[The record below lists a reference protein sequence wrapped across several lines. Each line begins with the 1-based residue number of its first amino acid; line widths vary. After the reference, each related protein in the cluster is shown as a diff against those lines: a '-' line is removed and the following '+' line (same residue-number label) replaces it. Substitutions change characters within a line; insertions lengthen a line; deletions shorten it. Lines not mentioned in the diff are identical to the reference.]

1 MKKIIYMALMAVLC
15 GCSAPEVQH
24 VFGRFAPD
32 RRDDF
37 AWENEFAAYRMY
49 GPALALIENPSN
61 GVDIFMKNTPAF
73 VIDTFFH
80 YYNAE
85 DRPYHVQ
92 HGYGF
97 DGYKVAH
104 TPGMGG
110 LAVVVDSVVYVG
122 GHYDTWEILEQNN
135 DLLRFHLH
143 YDSLLVASD
152 ILQEDI
158 IITCESGKVLNK
170 AQIVLSGV
178 SEHEMLLGTGLW
190 LHDSIGELVV
200 EQDWVSYTETA
211 MSDPGAVRLNAKWY
225 GITDL
230 GQTHEAIYL
239 PGAESYGLYDNH
251 VAVLAK
257 PYQLGDTITY
267 YFGGCWSDWTDG
279 EKTIPTAEAW
289 REFVHNEIL
298 TIEK

>member
-1 MKKIIYMALMAVLC
+1 MKKMFYMALAVVLSA
-15 GCSAPEVQH
+15 CSTPEVQH

-73 VIDTFFH
+73 VIDTFFY

-110 LAVVVDSVVYVG
+110 VAVVVDSTVYVG
-122 GHYDTWEILEQNN
+122 GHYSTWEILDQNN
-135 DLLRFHLH
+135 NLLKFRLH
-143 YDSLLVASD
+143 YDSLYVAGQ

-158 IITCESGKVLNK
+158 IITCSSGKVLNK
-170 AQIVLSGV
+170 AQVVLSGDSV
-178 SEHEMLLGTGLW
+178 MEMQLGTGLW
-190 LHDSIGELVV
+190 LHDSIGEIMVG
-200 EQDWVSYTETA
+200 QDKVYYTETA

-230 GQTHEAIYL
+230 GQTHEAIYM
-239 PGAESYGLYDNH
+239 PGAEHYAQFDNH
-251 VAVLAK
+251 IVVLSK
-257 PYQLGDTITY
+257 PYHLGDTVTY
-267 YFGGCWSDWTDG
+267 YFGGCWSGWSDG
-279 EKTIPTAEAW
+279 ERSIPTAQAW
-289 REFVHNEIL
+289 QEWMDNEIETL
-298 TIEK
+298 EK